1 VALPSHKGR
10 IPVRQKAQVAEEKRV
25 LSTRFSPSR
34 VFSAA
39 AALAAL
45 AWAAGIGA
53 AHAEARLEAHYTA
66 TLAGIPIGKGT
77 WQIDIADDQYSAIAS
92 GRTSGLL
99 AVFSSGHGSAS
110 SRGAVRPS
118 GLVPASFSSSVFSD
132 KKADEVRM
140 GLAGGAVKDL
150 IAEPPLPPAPDRIP
164 VTEAHRRG
172 VIDPM
177 TGALIAAGGNGDA
190 VGPEACHRI
199 LPIFDG
205 RGRFDLV
212 LSFKRIEQVRSEKGY
227 AGPVV
232 VCGVAY
238 RPIAG
243 HRPNRPAIRYMVAA
257 RDIEVAFAPVAGTRI
272 LAPYRISVPTVLGP
286 GVLEAHQF
294 VAVARPGRTGAAPA
308 SARTQ

>member
-1 VALPSHKGR
+1 M
-10 IPVRQKAQVAEEKRV
+10 
-25 LSTRFSPSR
+25 LSTRFSGLSR
-34 VFSAA
+34 CGAFAG
-39 AALAAL
+39 LAAFALL
-45 AWAAGIGA
+45 AGSGA
-53 AHAEARLEAHYTA
+53 AQAETRLEAHYTA
-66 TLAGIPIGKGT
+66 TLAGIPIGRGT
-77 WQIDIADDQYSAIAS
+77 WQVDMSDDQYSAVAT

-110 SRGAVRPS
+110 SHGAVRS
-118 GLVPASFSSSVFSD
+118 AALVPAAYSSSVFSD

-140 GLAGGAVKDL
+140 GFAAGTVKDL
-150 IAEPPLPPAPDRIP
+150 IAEPPLPPAPDRVP

-172 VIDPM
+172 VTDPM
-177 TGALIAAGGNGDA
+177 AGGLIAAGGNGDA
-190 VGPEACHRI
+190 VSPEACHRI

-205 RGRFDLV
+205 RGRFDLL

-232 VCGVAY
+232 VCGVTY
-238 RPIAG
+238 RPVAG
-243 HRPNRPAIRYMVAA
+243 HRPNRPAIRYMMAA

-286 GVLEAHQF
+286 GVLEAHYF
-294 VAVARPGRTGAAPA
+294 VAAGRPGRTGAAPA